1 MSAKIDL
8 ENIWFSYSQ
17 DVAPVLHNVN
27 LSITEGEIFVI
38 AGQCGCGKST
48 LAKIIVGLLEPQSGK
63 VMIDGRDVNSLSPT
77 DLFDLRSEIGFIFQN
92 SALIS
97 NMSVFNNIA
106 LPVRYHLNKGKEEID
121 FIVSQIITKAG
132 LSAYQNRLPA
142 ELSIGQ
148 RKRAAVARALI
159 LNPKLMIYD
168 EPTAGLDP
176 INALGITDI
185 IKDRYHEYE
194 TTSVIITHD
203 MPFAFS
209 IAKRIALMYRGKI
222 IFTGTKEELLK
233 SDNPFVKVFL
243 ESCNEVTILK

>member
-1 MSAKIDL
+1 MSVKVNL
-8 ENIWFSYSQ
+8 ENIWFSYNQ
-17 DVAPVLHNVN
+17 DAAPVLHNVG
-27 LSITEGEIFVI
+27 LKIKDGEIVVI

-48 LAKIIVGLLEPQSGK
+48 LAKIIVGLIEPKSGK
-63 VMIDGRDVNSLSPT
+63 VEIDGKDVNRLSTT
-77 DLFDLRSEIGFIFQN
+77 DLFKLRSEIGFIFQN

-106 LPVRYHLNKGKEEID
+106 LPVRYHLNKGQEEVE

-176 INALGITDI
+176 INALGIMDI

-209 IAKRIALMYRGKI
+209 IAKRIAIMYRGKI
-222 IFTGTKEELLK
+222 IFIGTKFELLE
-233 SDNPFVKVFL
+233 SDNPFVRVFL
-243 ESCNEVTILK
+243 KSCNEVTILK